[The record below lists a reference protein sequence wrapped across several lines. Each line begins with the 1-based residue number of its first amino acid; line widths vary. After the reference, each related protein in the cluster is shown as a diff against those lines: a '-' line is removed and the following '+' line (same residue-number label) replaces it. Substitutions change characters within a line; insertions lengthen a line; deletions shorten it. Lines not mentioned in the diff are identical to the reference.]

1 MCDPLVLV
9 LPTGQVCIDDL
20 ANGGRHHY
28 QSTKASTGLLIIIHT
43 SSPQLS
49 LSPSPI
55 WSACPSITNHSWL
68 SPKLFSMFSI
78 VSGVFLTSRISSAL
92 DFSCAGFLQSAPS
105 SSVHSPQMSHKSTL
119 RMRTNP
125 CQVYSTNLI
134 LSVHPPQIRPP
145 PTTCPVEPTQIVGPP
160 ISHTHISM
168 FCIEKLLRVSN
179 DVYPQKRK
187 AFWLLDTSHNWFL
200 NFLNSDGSLL
210 ASWSSGIS
218 NLEFGILDFEIRI
231 LFLEFDILD
240 LEFEILDLEF
250 EIPDFGIW
258 NPWFRIWNP
267 WCGIWN
273 PWWQFPSFLILRP
286 VFLGQLLSL
295 QPPPKALRV
304 TER

>member
-9 LPTGQVCIDDL
+9 LPTGQMCIDDL

-55 WSACPSITNHSWL
+55 WSAYPITNHSDFHQNF
-68 SPKLFSMFSI
+68 SQCSQLFQ
-78 VSGVFLTSRISSAL
+78 VCLRISSAL
-92 DFSCAGFLQSAPS
+92 DFSCAGCLQSAPS

-134 LSVHPPQIRPP
+134 LSVHRPQLRPP

-168 FCIEKLLRVSN
+168 LCIEKSLSISN

-187 AFWLLDTSHNWFL
+187 AFWLLDLTT
-200 NFLNSDGSLL
+200 DSLT
-210 ASWSSGIS
+210 
-218 NLEFGILDFEIRI
+218 F
-231 LFLEFDILD
+231 
-240 LEFEILDLEF
+240 
-250 EIPDFGIW
+250 
-258 NPWFRIWNP
+258 
-267 WCGIWN
+267 
-273 PWWQFPSFLILRP
+273 
-286 VFLGQLLSL
+286 
-295 QPPPKALRV
+295 
-304 TER
+304 

>member
-9 LPTGQVCIDDL
+9 LPTGQMCIDDL

-55 WSACPSITNHSWL
+55 WSACPITNHSDFHQNF
-68 SPKLFSMFSI
+68 SQCSQLFQVCFSFWECPLLR
-78 VSGVFLTSRISSAL
+78 VFCAL
-92 DFSCAGFLQSAPS
+92 DFSCAGCLRWAPS

-168 FCIEKLLRVSN
+168 FCIEKSLSMSN
-179 DVYPQKRK
+179 DVYPQARR
-187 AFWLLDTSHNWFL
+187 AFWLLDTSHNWLL
-200 NFLNSDGSLL
+200 NFLNLAQFLMLVPHLL
-210 ASWSSGIS
+210 DFQ
-218 NLEFGILDFEIRI
+218 EFPIGILDFEIGI
-231 LFLEFDILD
+231 LF
-240 LEFEILDLEF
+240 
-250 EIPDFGIW
+250 
-258 NPWFRIWNP
+258 
-267 WCGIWN
+267 
-273 PWWQFPSFLILRP
+273 
-286 VFLGQLLSL
+286 
-295 QPPPKALRV
+295 
-304 TER
+304 